1 MEYDKKEFLTFT
13 EAGKMLGVSGMV
25 IKASIIN
32 GTMPVGFVGR
42 KEESGR
48 DCGRVI
54 RKRLE
59 KWLEGNDLEV
69 N

>member
-13 EAGKMLGVSGMV
+13 EVGKMLGVSGMV

-42 KEESGR
+42 KEE
-48 DCGRVI
+48 I
-54 RKRLE
+54 A
-59 KWLEGNDLEV
+59 EG
-69 N
+69 